1 MRIKKTYLI
10 PYEEPKEILFLMV
23 KSKEFPQRS
32 TGSRMEVLVKEE
44 EKKKRSMRCRL
55 CLPTKTD
62 TINWKG
68 IRMSK
73 NIQKCGQ
80 NQDQHQWFSI
90 HRSNQLQILLGKK
103 IFWNTAI
110 KIYGISRNKS
120 NVQEMY
126 KYE

>member
-23 KSKEFPQRS
+23 NSKEFPRRS

-44 EKKKRSMRCRL
+44 EKKKRSIRCRL

-80 NQDQHQWFSI
+80 NQDQHQWLSI

-103 IFWNTAI
+103 IFWNIAI

-120 NVQEMY
+120 NVQEMC